1 LRARDAKRSVV
12 EMSENQ
18 RRKAANEAVFR
29 DVNERIESLQRGF
42 AAVERQPLHIVCEC
56 DRLDCADQLSVD
68 LDVYEKTRSD
78 SSLFL
83 VRRGHEDGSVEDIV
97 DTGSDYII
105 VRKLPGDP
113 EQIAELTDPRT

>member
-1 LRARDAKRSVV
+1 LRTRDAKRSVV

-42 AAVERQPLHIVCEC
+42 AAVERLPLQIVCEC

-68 LDVYEKTRSD
+68 LDVYERTRSD

-83 VRRGHEDGSVEDIV
+83 VRRGHEDGSVEDVV
-97 DTGSDYII
+97 DTGSDYIV
-105 VRKLPGDP
+105 VRKRPGDP

>member
-1 LRARDAKRSVV
+1 V

-29 DVNERIESLQRGF
+29 EVNERIESLQRGF
-42 AAVERQPLHIVCEC
+42 AAVEHEPLHIVCEC
-56 DRLDCADQLSVD
+56 DRLDCAGQLSVD

-78 SSLFL
+78 SGLFF
-83 VRRGHEDGSVEDIV
+83 VRPGHDDESVEDVV

-105 VRKLPGDP
+105 VRKRPGDP
-113 EQIAELTDPRT
+113 QQIAEQTDPRT